1 LVAKIPSTPF
11 QKKIIHLGQVSPAGS
26 ADKFGFHFN
35 CQGAPMHMQKKIVS
49 IATLFVI
56 SLLLLTGCGAN
67 AATETTTTIGTGNV
81 TQITVVT
88 TVEATGSI
96 TPLRMASVDWKTS
109 GTIANI
115 LVQVGQSVLANDIL
129 MSLDPS
135 TVPDSLIS
143 AQQNLVEMTSPASI
157 AKAQLAVVTADENLT
172 NELNSRYY
180 LNNGYSQG
188 VIDDAYAKMVLAD
201 VSLTKAKDNYDKVSN
216 LSVGNEDR
224 ARAYTAL
231 YAAQTAYDSA
241 KRLYVIYSGNP
252 DNNDITMAD
261 ANVSLAQA
269 QLDEARNFLAALT
282 GGDVPENA
290 TGASLQQL
298 NQARRTVDQLD
309 LRAPFDGLVGALYN
323 QTSDVIAGN
332 TTSAVIVNRSKLFVT
347 VQVEESKMVQLAV
360 GDKALVTLD
369 ALPDLEPQT
378 GRVMAIDPVGIANQ
392 GVVYYSVK
400 VELDQANP
408 QIPLDATANV
418 TIQAGDASQELAVP
432 VTAVQNDATGEYVSV
447 YNADGSTRRVEVVS
461 GLIQADDTVVVQG
474 DLKVGEQVLLVQTS
488 GTTSSQGEGIRGG
501 GIFMP

>member
-1 LVAKIPSTPF
+1 MYK
-11 QKKIIHLGQVSPAGS
+11 QKKLVS
-26 ADKFGFHFN
+26 
-35 CQGAPMHMQKKIVS
+35 V
-49 IATLFVI
+49 ATLFVI

-67 AATETTTTIGTGNV
+67 AATATTTTIGTGNV

-96 TPLRMASVDWKTS
+96 TPLRLASVAWKTS
-109 GTIANI
+109 GTIADVF
-115 LVQVGQSVLANDIL
+115 VQVGQSVKTNTIL
-129 MSLDPS
+129 MSLDPA

-143 AQQNLVEMTSPASI
+143 SQQNLVEMTSPASI
-157 AKAQLAVVTADENLT
+157 AKAQQAVITADENLT
-172 NELNSRYY
+172 TALNSRYY

-188 VIDDAYAKMVLAD
+188 VIDDAYAKMVLAE
-201 VSLTKAKDNYDKVSN
+201 VSLTKAKDNYDKVSG

-231 YAAQTAYDSA
+231 YAAQTGYDSA

-252 DNNDITMAD
+252 DTNDVTLAD

-269 QLDEARNFLAALT
+269 QLDEANNYLAALT

-298 NQARRTVDQLD
+298 NQARRTVDQLN
-309 LRAPFDGLVGALYN
+309 LRAPFDGIVGALYN
-323 QTSDVIAGN
+323 QNNDVVSAN
-332 TTSAVIVNRSKLFVT
+332 TTSAVIVNRSKLYVT
-347 VQVEESKMVQLAV
+347 VQVEESKVVQLAV
-360 GDKALVTLD
+360 GDKATVTLD
-369 ALPDLEPQT
+369 ALPGLVAQT
-378 GRVMAIDPVGIANQ
+378 GSVVAIDPVGVANQ

-400 VELDQANP
+400 VELDQADP

-432 VTAVQNDATGEYVSV
+432 VTAVQSDTAGEYVSV
-447 YNADGSTRRVEVVS
+447 YNADGSTRRVDVVS

-474 DLKVGEQVLLVQTS
+474 TLTVGDQVLLVQTS
-488 GTTSSQGEGIRGG
+488 GTTSSQEGGIRGG